1 MPEVAVIGDSSP
13 SFVARARRTMLLCLV
28 KGFGRHFGGLVF
40 WSLEGLFLPGCW
52 VADKTGMGRSV
63 VEGKLL

>member
-1 MPEVAVIGDSSP
+1 
-13 SFVARARRTMLLCLV
+13 MLLCLV

-52 VADKTGMGRSV
+52 VADKTDIPGA
-63 VEGKLL
+63 